1 MAWVSSQKYRNKAFI
16 DWNLKCLFYF
26 LETLHLADYTSTD
39 FSCKNIF
46 SSLIPKLL
54 SLICFFS
61 WNFASLVIDFF
72 FKTNFKTSLRWRKY
86 NLPLTD
92 EDFFQKCQEPGAK
105 PKLKKSFF
113 SPSSC
118 RTFQN
123 KAWYKFSSK
132 SR

>member
-92 EDFFQKCQEPGAK
+92 EDFFQKIILKTVSRAWGKAK
-105 PKLKKSFF
+105 IV
-113 SPSSC
+113 SSC